1 MAVMDQILSEQAR
14 IRLGNIAVV
23 KPEKAERLEQIIIQN
38 AQRGQFQG
46 KVTEEQLIDLLNQLG
61 EIESQAATKVVVTKH
76 RFDEEDDLDIDNL
89 GL

>member
-46 KVTEEQLIDLLNQLG
+46 KVSEEQLIDLLNQLG
-61 EIESQAATKVVVTKH
+61 EIESVAATKVVVTKH
-76 RFDEEDDLDIDNL
+76 RFDEEDELDIDNL